1 MWDTTKDYRLIVAE
15 KSVELFL
22 RTIEGANFQGKW
34 NKKRNH

>member
-22 RTIEGANFQGKW
+22 RTIEGDISRENGI
-34 NKKRNH
+34 KRNH